1 MRENFREY
9 LDHLL
14 RDGYSVRHDEHL
26 SDPDLIDPGGNP
38 VETWREDYPYDERL
52 DRDVYEDE
60 KYQLQ
65 VELLKFQYW
74 AQDTGQ
80 RRDHEVER
88 VLCGPPVSGRVG
100 ERTNDLQQLDDR
112 TGPTVG

>member
-1 MRENFREY
+1 MWERRGAFHSSRFPTRVAWIDTPSVLIRENFREY

-52 DRDVYEDE
+52 DRDVYEGEVSAADRAAE
-60 KYQLQ
+60 VPVL
-65 VELLKFQYW
+65 
-74 AQDTGQ
+74 AQDTAQ
-80 RRDHEVER
+80 
-88 VLCGPPVSGRVG
+88 
-100 ERTNDLQQLDDR
+100 N
-112 TGPTVG
+112 